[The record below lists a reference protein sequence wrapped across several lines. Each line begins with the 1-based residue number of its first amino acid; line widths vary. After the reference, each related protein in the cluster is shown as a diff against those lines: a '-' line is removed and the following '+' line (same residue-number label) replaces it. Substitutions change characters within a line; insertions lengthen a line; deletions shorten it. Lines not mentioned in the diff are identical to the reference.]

1 VKKLPRGPLG
11 DSIERYLAHKHS
23 LGKQLTK
30 VGAMLRLLD
39 GYLLTRGVPNE
50 RQIASADIEAF
61 IASRPRPSPR
71 SYNGLVGAIR
81 GLLDWM
87 VVHEILPESPLN
99 CESRRVTPTAK
110 PFLFSPA
117 DARRLLQV
125 ASELPS
131 NPRAQ
136 HRGEVYRMIFAVL
149 YGLGLRVGEV
159 SRLCRKDVDFDR
171 QLLIIRQTKFG
182 KDRLVPFGPKMGC
195 ALGEYLEREESRLGP
210 MPPDGAF
217 FSFDRQKR
225 RPIGTNT
232 ISWTFHKLLPALQL
246 TVPSGVKTP
255 HLHCLRHSFAVST
268 LLRWYR
274 TGVDPMSRL
283 FDLSTFMGHVSPS
296 STAVYLTITTELL
309 ECAGMR
315 FAAFAESSRKECRR

>member
-1 VKKLPRGPLG
+1 MKNSPKGPLA
-11 DSIERYLAHKHS
+11 DTIERYLSHKHS

-30 VGAMLRLLD
+30 VGGMLRLLD
-39 GYLLTRGVPNE
+39 HYLLGRGVPNE
-50 RQIASADIEAF
+50 RQIASGDIEAF

-71 SYNGLVGAIR
+71 SYNALVGAIR

-87 VVHEILPESPLN
+87 VVHEIVPKSPLH
-99 CESRRVTPTAK
+99 CESRRVSPPAR
-110 PFLFSPA
+110 PFLFGLD

-136 HRGEVYRMIFAVL
+136 HRGEVYRMIFTVL

-171 QLLIIRQTKFG
+171 QVLTIRQTKFG
-182 KDRLVPFGPKMGC
+182 KDRLVPFGPKLGC
-195 ALGEYLEREESRLGP
+195 ALAKYLEHEETRFGL
-210 MPPDGAF
+210 MPPDGAI

-225 RPIGTNT
+225 RPIGANT
-232 ISWTFHKLLPALQL
+232 ISWTFHKLVPALQL
-246 TVPSGVKTP
+246 TVPSGVRPP
-255 HLHCLRHSFAVST
+255 HLHCLRHSFAVGT

-315 FAAFAESSRKECRR
+315 FAAFAESSRKECVR